1 MSILNE
7 SIVAR
12 VDEAKERE
20 RELSEALWAMTPAE
34 RQAAMWQ
41 GELTQAQL
49 YEWAKNAREEV
60 PLIDGEFAFIAAAT
74 PEVAEREER
83 SR

>member
-1 MSILNE
+1 MSILDE

-49 YEWAKNAREEV
+49 YEWAKRAREEV
-60 PLIDGEFAFIAAAT
+60 PLIDGEFAFIAAQT
-74 PEVAEREER
+74 PEVAELEER
-83 SR
+83 AR